1 MHQKSVAILAQ
12 ACSLTFAGV
21 VREMFEDSLYYAKN
35 LQRSAKGSW
44 NMAKSKQP
52 DNLRNA
58 SVSSPNRGMPAR
70 YVRKDG
76 KPFLPSTE
84 HAGLGFLLCKTAH
97 LFSGSGLAAF
107 DQRDRDIAEPPAKS
121 SAGALKSRI
130 LLVDAHPIVRR
141 GMRHLIAASGDM
153 SVCGEAATGDDA
165 MAQISELKPDLVVLD
180 FSLPGKSGIDLLREI
195 KSRRPQVQI
204 LVVSRYEEN
213 IYAQRVLRA
222 GALGYIMQREATENI
237 LSAIRRV
244 LAGQVYV
251 SDSVAAGALRHFAAE
266 SRTEMRHSHEVL
278 TDRELE
284 IFRSI
289 GEGKSLRD
297 IARLLK
303 LSVNTVAAHRGHMI
317 SKLGLSGS
325 RELLRMAMQ
334 QASEHWQGSPGSA
347 GTLNV
352 PERQEPTRRRN
363 AKKR

>member
-1 MHQKSVAILAQ
+1 MV
-12 ACSLTFAGV
+12 
-21 VREMFEDSLYYAKN
+21 
-35 LQRSAKGSW
+35 
-44 NMAKSKQP
+44 
-52 DNLRNA
+52 
-58 SVSSPNRGMPAR
+58 
-70 YVRKDG
+70 
-76 KPFLPSTE
+76 
-84 HAGLGFLLCKTAH
+84 
-97 LFSGSGLAAF
+97 
-107 DQRDRDIAEPPAKS
+107 EPPAKTAPAAS
-121 SAGALKSRI
+121 KARI

-141 GMRHLIAASGDM
+141 GMRHLISASGDM
-153 SVCGEAATGDDA
+153 SVCGEAATGDEA
-165 MAQISELKPDLVVLD
+165 IAKINQLKPDLVVLD
-180 FSLPGKSGIDLLREI
+180 FSLPGKSGIDLLKEI

-251 SDSVAAGALRHFAAE
+251 SDSVAVGALRHFAVE
-266 SRTEMRHSHEVL
+266 SRAEMRHSHEVL

-347 GTLNV
+347 GDLNV
-352 PERQEPTRRRN
+352 PERQEPTRRSN

>member
-1 MHQKSVAILAQ
+1 V
-12 ACSLTFAGV
+12 
-21 VREMFEDSLYYAKN
+21 
-35 LQRSAKGSW
+35 SA
-44 NMAKSKQP
+44 
-52 DNLRNA
+52 
-58 SVSSPNRGMPAR
+58 
-70 YVRKDG
+70 
-76 KPFLPSTE
+76 E

-97 LFSGSGLAAF
+97 LFSGSGLAEF
-107 DQRDRDIAEPPAKS
+107 DQRDSYMVESPAKTAPAAS
-121 SAGALKSRI
+121 KARI

-141 GMRHLIAASGDM
+141 GMRHLISASGDM
-153 SVCGEAATGDDA
+153 SVCGEAASGDEA
-165 MAQISELKPDLVVLD
+165 IAKINELKPDLVVLD
-180 FSLPGKSGIDLLREI
+180 FSLPGKSGIDLLKEI
-195 KSRRPQVQI
+195 KARRPQVQI

-244 LAGQVYV
+244 LGGQVYV

-266 SRTEMRHSHEVL
+266 SRAEMRHSHEVL

-297 IARLLK
+297 IARMLK
-303 LSVNTVAAHRGHMI
+303 LSVHTVAAHRGHII

-334 QASEHWQGSPGSA
+334 QASEHWQGGPGSA
-347 GTLNV
+347 ADFNASEG
-352 PERQEPTRRRN
+352 PEPTRRRN